1 MKAWQSKLSETDYE
15 RLEALMDLRYQS
27 GEVKTF
33 IQDGITALG
42 YSIISLNGGDLMPT
56 LEEIR
61 QNILPFVDEYGIKR
75 VGVFGSLA
83 RGEAT
88 ESSDID
94 LYMSQ

>member
-1 MKAWQSKLSETDYE
+1 MT
-15 RLEALMDLRYQS
+15 
-27 GEVKTF
+27 
-33 IQDGITALG
+33 
-42 YSIISLNGGDLMPT
+42 T

-83 RGEAT
+83 RGEASD
-88 ESSDID
+88 SSDID